1 MRDRNSINF
10 IIGLLLC
17 LGLWICPVVS
27 AEARN
32 PEQLPSAVQ
41 KVLKKHHISRNSLS
55 VYVHKVGDRNPL
67 LSWKPEKARNPAS
80 TIKLLTTYVALEE
93 LGPAY
98 TWKTEAYLKS
108 PLVGGVTK
116 DDLYLKGY
124 GDPYL
129 VTEYFWRLLRG
140 LRKKGLE
147 HIGGDLVLDLSHF
160 QNEETDPAE
169 FDGQPYRSYNVAPT
183 ALMLNFQSIHFRF
196 QPDPV
201 TRSVRIIT
209 DPDPGIIIENKI
221 RLTTGRCSRKWKRRL
236 DMKVINQRH
245 KSAVRF
251 SGRYPEACGEKM
263 FYRVVSETAD
273 YVYGVFRNLWSEQ
286 GGYLGGGLRQEVIPQ
301 DASLFYRSHSL
312 ALSDIIR
319 SINKYSNNVMT
330 RQLVLT
336 LGAEKLGAPGSTE
349 KGIKVVKTW
358 LTDNDF
364 NFPELVMENGAGLSR
379 DTRITAPHMGQLLL
393 SAYQSAYMPEFMS
406 SLPISGHDGTLRSR
420 FRETELEGR
429 LHLKTGLLDDV
440 RGMAGYVLDK
450 NNQRWVV
457 VSLHNH
463 RKAPSL
469 AGKEIQEALLQWVY
483 AQEAQATL
491 Q

>member
-1 MRDRNSINF
+1 MRNRNFINF
-10 IIGLLLC
+10 AAGSIMC
-17 LGLWICPVVS
+17 LGLWAGPAGS
-27 AEARN
+27 AETGN
-32 PEQLPSAVQ
+32 PERLPSSVQ
-41 KVLKKHHISRNSLS
+41 KILKKHRISRNSLS
-55 VYVHKVGDRNPL
+55 VYVHKVSDNNPL

-98 TWKTEAYLKS
+98 TWKTEAYLNS
-108 PLVGGVTK
+108 PVVSGVTK

-147 HIGGDLVLDLSHF
+147 HVGGDLVLDLSYF
-160 QNEETDPAE
+160 KNEETDPSE
-169 FDGQPYRSYNVAPT
+169 FDGRPYRSYNVAPA

-201 TRSVRIIT
+201 TRSVRIIA
-209 DPDPGIIIENKI
+209 DPDPGIRIDNKI

-236 DMKVINQRH
+236 NMKVINQRE

-251 SGRYPEACGEKM
+251 SGRYSESCGDQM
-263 FYRVVSETAD
+263 FYRVVTEAAD

-286 GGYLGGGLRQEVIPQ
+286 GGYLGGGLRQEVVPQ
-301 DASLFYRSHSL
+301 DASLFYRSQSL

-358 LTDNDF
+358 LADNDF
-364 NFPELVMENGAGLSR
+364 NFPELVLENGAGLSR
-379 DTRITAPHMGQLLL
+379 DARITAPHMGQLLL
-393 SAYQSAYMPEFMS
+393 SAYHSAYMPEFVS
-406 SLPISGHDGTLRSR
+406 SLPISGHDGTLRGR
-420 FRETELEGR
+420 FKGTELEGR
-429 LHLKTGLLDDV
+429 LHIKTGLLDGV

-463 RKAPSL
+463 RKAPFR

-483 AQEAQATL
+483 AQQAQATL
-491 Q
+491 P